1 MSELTKVYIGIRAR
15 KELKHDLKWQRP
27 GELKSVLKIDPCS
40 LASGPK
46 IDRIDN
52 PLIIMS
58 KSRYILLLLVGG
70 WVIFKVS
77 TWTKGRW

>member
-1 MSELTKVYIGIRAR
+1 MDKNLLSRLRDVRIL
-15 KELKHDLKWQRP
+15 KELKHDLKQQRP

-46 IDRIDN
+46 IDHVYN

-58 KSRYILLLLVGG
+58 KSRYILLLLGG
-70 WVIFKVS
+70 GGHFQGVHVD
-77 TWTKGRW
+77 KG

>member
-1 MSELTKVYIGIRAR
+1 MTSELTKVYIGIRAR
-15 KELKHDLKWQRP
+15 KELKHDLKRQRP

-46 IDRIDN
+46 IDRIYN

-58 KSRYILLLLVGG
+58 KSRYILSLLGG
-70 WVIFKVS
+70 GGGGHFQGVHVD
-77 TWTKGRW
+77 KG